1 MSKCFERIE
10 NLMGPGLEISLLT
23 YHRLRYQLVNGSIMN
38 SQAIRNLFQ
47 GRSQTYGVRVGYMDL
62 PFHQRNNLQHELDF
76 LSPIG
81 DCTQW
86 SQAESLGIWRRMA
99 RVFRLMNSAF
109 NLL

>member
-1 MSKCFERIE
+1 MRANYGLRYFLGYRNMSKCFERIE

-76 LSPIG
+76 LLTTGNCVPHVSDI
-81 DCTQW
+81 
-86 SQAESLGIWRRMA
+86 
-99 RVFRLMNSAF
+99 
-109 NLL
+109 